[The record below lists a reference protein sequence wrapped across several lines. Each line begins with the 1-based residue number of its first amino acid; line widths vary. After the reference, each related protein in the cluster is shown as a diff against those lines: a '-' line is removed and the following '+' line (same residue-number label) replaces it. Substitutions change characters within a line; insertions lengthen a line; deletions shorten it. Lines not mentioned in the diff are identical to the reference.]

1 MSMVPWELKYI
12 FKWICNVLVVWY
24 SNWTYLTCYMV
35 PGLSIVMHLLLFVW
49 LLVLW
54 IFFMLRLLRGILL
67 GSYYKILG
75 HLTSIF
81 FVHYR
86 LEDWRSTWRG
96 SMPLSTGCLTSLV
109 VHLYVCHVKLLNFLI
124 LSFLFSTS
132 QLLLL
137 THYNSLGL
145 QAPKPS
151 SGPHKSRECLPLILV
166 LRNRLKYALTYR
178 EVIAILMQRHVLV
191 DGKVRTDKT
200 YPAGFMGMWTSLFA
214 SNLIFFFFFWKWYSV
229 ILILDLLVI

>member
-1 MSMVPWELKYI
+1 MGIKIYLQVNLQCVGCVVLQLNISNLLYGAWFI
-12 FKWICNVLVVWY
+12 HCDAFANVCAITCFVDILYATVV
-24 SNWTYLTCYMV
+24 
-35 PGLSIVMHLLLFVW
+35 
-49 LLVLW
+49 
-54 IFFMLRLLRGILL
+54 RGILL

-214 SNLIFFFFFWKWYSV
+214 SNLIFFSFFGNG
-229 ILILDLLVI
+229 IL